1 MKDIGIRVQLD
12 NGQPLSDGLLRLCR
26 GTLMEQPPDD
36 RALVWFED
44 PAEDALVRE
53 NDTHFHSAG
62 HVAPQRG
69 GTLMHKNT
77 TNRSSGAGGSG
88 RAGPANSRRAPNDC
102 RVREEGAVSDLVEA
116 AQKADQDAWNAL
128 VARYVCLLRAIARNY
143 RLEEN
148 DAEDVSQFVWLRLVE
163 QLSRIREPRCLPKW
177 IKTTAQRE
185 SQRLAASRKRTLVVD
200 PLVDARLGVEHEQ
213 AEVEDRLLRTEE
225 RQALRDGLAELP
237 PSQRE
242 LLLLLSADPPLS
254 YRHISRVLNIPVG
267 SIGPMR
273 SRSLQRLRATSALRP
288 FLVSSAA
295 AAPSTLHA
303 RQAPA
308 A

>member
-1 MKDIGIRVQLD
+1 MR
-12 NGQPLSDGLLRLCR
+12 R
-26 GTLMEQPPDD
+26 
-36 RALVWFED
+36 
-44 PAEDALVRE
+44 
-53 NDTHFHSAG
+53 
-62 HVAPQRG
+62 
-69 GTLMHKNT
+69 NT
-77 TNRSSGAGGSG
+77 MNRSSGAGGSG

-102 RVREEGAVSDLVEA
+102 RGRAREEGAVSDLVEA
-116 AQKADQDAWNAL
+116 AQNADQDAWNAL
-128 VARYVCLLRAIARNY
+128 VARYVCIVRAVARNY

-200 PLVDARLGVEHEQ
+200 PLVDARLGVVHEQ
-213 AEVEDRLLRTEE
+213 TEVEDRLMRTEE

-288 FLVSSAA
+288 FLDSSAA
-295 AAPSTLHA
+295 AAPISLHA